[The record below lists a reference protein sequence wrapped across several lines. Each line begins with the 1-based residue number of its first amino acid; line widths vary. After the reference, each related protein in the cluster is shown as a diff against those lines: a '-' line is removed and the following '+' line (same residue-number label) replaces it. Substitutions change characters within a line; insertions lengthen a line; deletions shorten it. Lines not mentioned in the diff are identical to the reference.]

1 MVWRIED
8 ANGRVIKEVK
18 NETKEV
24 MNEMYAY
31 TMIDLMKGV
40 TRYCPLLAGAVFPLL
55 FLFTLNF
62 VPWAVN
68 EMLV

>member
-24 MNEMYAY
+24 M
-31 TMIDLMKGV
+31 K
-40 TRYCPLLAGAVFPLL
+40 C
-55 FLFTLNF
+55 TLI
-62 VPWAVN
+62 P
-68 EMLV
+68 